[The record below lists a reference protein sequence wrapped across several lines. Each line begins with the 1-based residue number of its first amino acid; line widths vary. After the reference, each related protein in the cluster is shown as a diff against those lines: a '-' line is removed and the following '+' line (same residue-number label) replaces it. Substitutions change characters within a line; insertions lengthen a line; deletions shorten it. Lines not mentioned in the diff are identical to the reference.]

1 MADRVRAAFVGAG
14 NRAFSAHYP
23 AVKRLLD
30 EVDLAAVCEV
40 DPARLAR
47 GADHFELPP
56 ERRYSDLN
64 LMLAEVKPELV
75 YTIMGPTFVRSVA
88 ERCLAAGAHVVI
100 EKPPGASVAEVES
113 IQRAARAA
121 NRQAMVCFQR
131 RHAAVVEES
140 RRRILAR
147 GPVTMCVVQF
157 HKDLIPSGPSKDGM
171 TTLWDDVVHVV
182 DLARYLCGGRVEE
195 VHAYRDSPFT
205 DWPSLYNA
213 LIRFDNGATALLSG
227 NRTSGGRFLR
237 AEVHGREIGAYM
249 DDLPRSVRF
258 QQDNS
263 REPELLTAAELT
275 GQDELL
281 VWEGVVAMHR
291 HFLECARAN
300 KPAITSLDDALET
313 MRLCARIE
321 QGARQP
327 AGAPR

>member
-23 AVKRLLD
+23 AVRQLTD
-30 EVDLAAVCEV
+30 EVELAAVCEV

-47 GADHFELPP
+47 GADYFDLPA
-56 ERRYSDLN
+56 ERRYDDLN
-64 LMLAEVKPELV
+64 RMLAEVKPELV
-75 YTIMGPTFVRSVA
+75 YTIMGPTFVRAVA
-88 ERCLAAGAHVVI
+88 ERCLAAGAHIVV
-100 EKPPGASVAEVES
+100 EKPPGASLAEVDS
-113 IQRAARAA
+113 LIRAARAA

-131 RHAAVVEES
+131 RHAAVVQET

-147 GPVTMCVVQF
+147 GPLTLCVVQF

-182 DLARYLCGGRVEE
+182 DLARYLCGGAVAE
-195 VHAYRDSPFT
+195 VHAYRDQPFT

-213 LIRFDNGATALLSG
+213 LVRFDNGATALISG

-237 AEVHGREIGAYM
+237 AEVHGRDIGAYI

-258 QQDNS
+258 LQDS
-263 REPELLTAAELT
+263 ASQPETLSAADLT
-275 GQDELL
+275 GSDDLQ

-291 HFLECARAN
+291 HFLECARLN
-300 KPAITSLDDALET
+300 TPATSSLDDALET

-321 QGARQP
+321 QGASQP
-327 AGAPR
+327 AAV